1 MVQKVYRLSQNFVCE
16 QCVAIGMVAIFV
28 GSQEFELN
36 FLITRHVMDY
46 RSLEEFVVVEELVN
60 LAMAPDDY

>member
-1 MVQKVYRLSQNFVCE
+1 MVT
-16 QCVAIGMVAIFV
+16 IFV

-60 LAMAPDDY
+60 LAMVPDDY

>member
-1 MVQKVYRLSQNFVCE
+1 MCGHRHGYH
-16 QCVAIGMVAIFV
+16 FV

>member
-1 MVQKVYRLSQNFVCE
+1 MCGHRHGYHFCWVTRV
-16 QCVAIGMVAIFV
+16 
-28 GSQEFELN
+28 ELN
-36 FLITRHVMDY
+36 FLITRHIMDY